1 MSRRRDPS
9 YNMFMG
15 LMNIATGTSKRM
27 SIKRL
32 LELRDM
38 LTIHANGRRII
49 NIREFVYVR
58 NNELNRLINVSHLRP
73 LAQKIVMLPG
83 GSESM
88 SKNRVLEIQ
97 RRFVQ
102 LIESAI
108 ESDLLEPVN
117 SNSNS
122 NSNNRR
128 TTESKKSAS
137 TKLSK
142 TKANKIKKSAPGT
155 PQSKRRKKSNK

>member
-1 MSRRRDPS
+1 
-9 YNMFMG
+9 
-15 LMNIATGTSKRM
+15 M

-73 LAQKIVMLPG
+73 MAQNIVMLR
-83 GSESM
+83 GSDSTPKKRM
-88 SKNRVLEIQ
+88 LEIQ

-128 TTESKKSAS
+128 TTESKKSTS

-142 TKANKIKKSAPGT
+142 AKANKIKKSTPGT
-155 PQSKRRKKSNK
+155 PQSKRRKKPNK

>member
-1 MSRRRDPS
+1 
-9 YNMFMG
+9 MG
-15 LMNIATGTSKRM
+15 LMHLATGASRHM

-128 TTESKKSAS
+128 TTESKKSTS

-142 TKANKIKKSAPGT
+142 TKTNKIKKSTPGT

>member
-15 LMNIATGTSKRM
+15 LMNIATGASRHM

-122 NSNNRR
+122 NNRR
-128 TTESKKSAS
+128 TTGSKKSAS

-142 TKANKIKKSAPGT
+142 TKTNKIKKSTPGT
-155 PQSKRRKKSNK
+155 PQSKRRKKPNK

>member
-9 YNMFMG
+9 YNIFMG
-15 LMNIATGTSKRM
+15 LMHLATGASRHM

-49 NIREFVYVR
+49 NIRQIHVR
-58 NNELNRLINVSHLRP
+58 NNELNRLINVSQLRP
-73 LAQKIVMLPG
+73 MAQNIVMLR
-83 GSESM
+83 GSDSI
-88 SKNRVLEIQ
+88 SKKQMLEIQ
-97 RRFVQ
+97 RRFIQ

-117 SNSNS
+117 SNSN
-122 NSNNRR
+122 NNNRR

-142 TKANKIKKSAPGT
+142 AKTNKIKKSTPGT
-155 PQSKRRKKSNK
+155 PQSKRRKKPNK

>member
-128 TTESKKSAS
+128 TTESKKSTS

-142 TKANKIKKSAPGT
+142 TKTNTIKKSAPGT

>member
-9 YNMFMG
+9 YNIFMG
-15 LMNIATGTSKRM
+15 LMHLATGASRHM

-49 NIREFVYVR
+49 NIRQIHVR
-58 NNELNRLINVSHLRP
+58 NNELNRLINVSQLRP
-73 LAQKIVMLPG
+73 MAQNIVMLR
-83 GSESM
+83 GSDSTPKKRM
-88 SKNRVLEIQ
+88 LEIQ
-97 RRFVQ
+97 RRFIQ

-108 ESDLLEPVN
+108 ESDLLEPV
-117 SNSNS
+117 NSNS

-142 TKANKIKKSAPGT
+142 AKANTIKKSTPGT
-155 PQSKRRKKSNK
+155 PQSKRRKKPNK

>member
-9 YNMFMG
+9 YNIFMG
-15 LMNIATGTSKRM
+15 LMHLATGASRHM

-49 NIREFVYVR
+49 NIRQIHVR
-58 NNELNRLINVSHLRP
+58 NNELNRLINVSQLRP
-73 LAQKIVMLPG
+73 MAQNIVMLR
-83 GSESM
+83 GSDSI
-88 SKNRVLEIQ
+88 SKKQMLEIQ
-97 RRFVQ
+97 RRFIQ
-102 LIESAI
+102 LIESSI
-108 ESDLLEPVN
+108 ESDLLEPV
-117 SNSNS
+117 NSNS

-142 TKANKIKKSAPGT
+142 AKTNKIKKSTPGT
-155 PQSKRRKKSNK
+155 PQSKRRKKPNK

>member
-9 YNMFMG
+9 YNILLG
-15 LMNIATGTSKRM
+15 LMNIATGTSRHM

-38 LTIHANGRRII
+38 LTLHANGRRII

-73 LAQKIVMLPG
+73 MAQNIVMLR
-83 GSESM
+83 GSDST
-88 SKNRVLEIQ
+88 SKKQMLEIQ
-97 RRFVQ
+97 RRFIQ

-142 TKANKIKKSAPGT
+142 AKTNKIKKSTPGT
-155 PQSKRRKKSNK
+155 PQSKRRKKPNK

>member
-32 LELRDM
+32 LKLRDM
-38 LTIHANGRRII
+38 LTIHANGHRII

-102 LIESAI
+102 LIESSI
-108 ESDLLEPVN
+108 EADLLENHN
-117 SNSNS
+117 SNN
-122 NSNNRR
+122 NGNNRR
-128 TTESKKSAS
+128 TTGSKKSTS
-137 TKLSK
+137 TKITK
-142 TKANKIKKSAPGT
+142 TKVTKIKKSAPGT
-155 PQSKRRKKSNK
+155 PQSKLRKKSNK

>member
-9 YNMFMG
+9 YNIFMG
-15 LMNIATGTSKRM
+15 LMHLATGASRHM

-38 LTIHANGRRII
+38 LTMHANGRRII

-73 LAQKIVMLPG
+73 MAQNIVMLR
-83 GSESM
+83 GSDST
-88 SKNRVLEIQ
+88 SKKRMLEIQ

-122 NSNNRR
+122 NNRR

-142 TKANKIKKSAPGT
+142 TKANTIKKSAPGT

>member
-9 YNMFMG
+9 YNIFMG
-15 LMNIATGTSKRM
+15 LMHLATGASRHM

-49 NIREFVYVR
+49 NIRQIHVR
-58 NNELNRLINVSHLRP
+58 NNELNRLINVSQLRP
-73 LAQKIVMLPG
+73 MAQNIVMLR
-83 GSESM
+83 GSDSTPKKQM
-88 SKNRVLEIQ
+88 LEIQ
-97 RRFVQ
+97 RRFIQ

-108 ESDLLEPVN
+108 ESDLLELV
-117 SNSNS
+117 NSNS

-128 TTESKKSAS
+128 TTESKKSTS

-142 TKANKIKKSAPGT
+142 AKANKIKKSTPGT
-155 PQSKRRKKSNK
+155 PQSKRRKKPNK

>member
-32 LELRDM
+32 LKLRDM

-49 NIREFVYVR
+49 NIRQIHVR
-58 NNELNRLINVSHLRP
+58 NNELNRLINVSQLRP
-73 LAQKIVMLPG
+73 MAQNIVMLR
-83 GSESM
+83 GSDSI
-88 SKNRVLEIQ
+88 SKKQMLEIQ
-97 RRFVQ
+97 RRFIQ

-117 SNSNS
+117 SNSN
-122 NSNNRR
+122 NNNRR

-142 TKANKIKKSAPGT
+142 AKTNKIKKSTPGT
-155 PQSKRRKKSNK
+155 PQSKRRKKPNK

>member
-9 YNMFMG
+9 YNILLG
-15 LMNIATGTSKRM
+15 LMNIATGTSRHM

-38 LTIHANGRRII
+38 LTLHANGRRII

-73 LAQKIVMLPG
+73 MAQNIVMLR
-83 GSESM
+83 GSDPTPKKQM
-88 SKNRVLEIQ
+88 LEIQ
-97 RRFVQ
+97 RRFIQ

-128 TTESKKSAS
+128 TTGSKKSAS

-142 TKANKIKKSAPGT
+142 AKTNKIKKSTPGT
-155 PQSKRRKKSNK
+155 PQSKRRKKPNK